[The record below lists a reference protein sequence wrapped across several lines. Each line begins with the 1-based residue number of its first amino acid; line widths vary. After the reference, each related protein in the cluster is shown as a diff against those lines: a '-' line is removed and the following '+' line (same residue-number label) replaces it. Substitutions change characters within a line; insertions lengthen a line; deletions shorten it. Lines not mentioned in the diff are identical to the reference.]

1 MDCLLRMI
9 RVAPIGPLPICR
21 TSYRMSHMEFS
32 LSTLPTKVLLCSWEP
47 TDGVNIPDEESLKS
61 LFPGFNV
68 SISRF
73 DSK

>member
-1 MDCLLRMI
+1 
-9 RVAPIGPLPICR
+9 
-21 TSYRMSHMEFS
+21 MSHMEFS